1 MMCRKKV
8 ARREKWVSWDEKGG
22 GEGKEKG
29 ILKEI
34 KGSGAKNEKFGEGK
48 GREE

>member
-1 MMCRKKV
+1 MQKKV

-29 ILKEI
+29 ILREI
-34 KGSGAKNEKFGEGK
+34 KRSGDKNERCGEGK